1 MRNLMRNLTRNLP
14 RNLPPNAPSR
24 GTSDPS
30 PARRIVQARPTRH
43 TMFLTSISLLL
54 LVFAARLHQVA
65 PVDPTAPPPV
75 APTVAPPVAPTVPPL
90 ISPATAAYPDDTRLD
105 IALGMMRKGSYEVAA
120 LTATAVLKSRADV
133 DRAYAILGIARNKQ
147 KKYEEAR
154 AALDKANASTQ
165 PFPER
170 KHVPHFLGWCCYHL
184 GDYPA
189 ARVAFSQHLQRV
201 PDEPDSTFG
210 LALVALGEDKLDEA
224 DVLFAKALKGF
235 SEPTVQATDQS
246 RVLTRMADL
255 ALRRDD
261 VAKAEELLG
270 RAIKANALQHEAWA
284 KLARVKDRLGK
295 TVEADAARANQQR
308 ILGALGRTAPDG
320 EKPAAAPPVEPKE
333 TP

>member
-1 MRNLMRNLTRNLP
+1 
-14 RNLPPNAPSR
+14 
-24 GTSDPS
+24 
-30 PARRIVQARPTRH
+30 
-43 TMFLTSISLLL
+43 MFLTSISLLL
-54 LVFAARLHQVA
+54 VVFAARFHQVA
-65 PVDPTAPPPV
+65 PV
-75 APTVAPPVAPTVPPL
+75 APTVSPPVPPL

-154 AALDKANASTQ
+154 AALEKANASKQ
-165 PFPER
+165 EFPER

-308 ILGALGRTAPDG
+308 ILDALGRTAPDG
-320 EKPAAAPPVEPKE
+320 EKPAAAPPVGPKE

>member
-1 MRNLMRNLTRNLP
+1 
-14 RNLPPNAPSR
+14 
-24 GTSDPS
+24 
-30 PARRIVQARPTRH
+30 
-43 TMFLTSISLLL
+43 MFLTSISLLL
-54 LVFAARLHQVA
+54 LVFAARFHQVA
-65 PVDPTAPPPV
+65 PVSPTVDPTAS
-75 APTVAPPVAPTVPPL
+75 PTVPPL

-224 DVLFAKALKGF
+224 DVFFAKALKGF

-308 ILGALGRTAPDG
+308 ILNALGRTASDG